1 MIGSVNFASV
11 HSHEHWELSRRDDLI
26 SLGYILYY
34 LYYGDLEWSKINVR
48 ENYEENNKI
57 SYTEQIQEINS
68 KIKDLYTRNQ
78 KV

>member
-1 MIGSVNFASV
+1 MNTDIERVKLEN
-11 HSHEHWELSRRDDLI
+11 LI
-26 SLGYILYY
+26 H
-34 LYYGDLEWSKINVR
+34 
-48 ENYEENNKI
+48 YEENNKI